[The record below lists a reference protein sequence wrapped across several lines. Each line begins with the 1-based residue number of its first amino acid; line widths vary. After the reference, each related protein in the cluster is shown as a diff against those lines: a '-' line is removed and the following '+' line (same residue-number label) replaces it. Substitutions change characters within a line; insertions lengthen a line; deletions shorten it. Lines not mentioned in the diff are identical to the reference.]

1 MFQSTIDSTS
11 RRPAAF
17 AASLL
22 VQSAFVLLVAAVSMA
37 VAPALPVTGWTEV
50 LLAPPKPPRAAPPA
64 VAVQTTRQVPQ
75 RYQGLTQPTSMPDRA
90 VILVDAPGL
99 TIGNLLGA
107 NMFNLFNLALLDLLH
122 SNGSILTV
130 VGKTHRLT
138 GIFSLIMVLFVA
150 VFILISSRF
159 HPMGLGW
166 IGWYTPFII
175 LLYLVFVRTI
185 YHYEQRH
192 PSLKETE
199 FEHADKS
206 LRHVYLSF
214 AIAAAF
220 IIGAG
225 IWLAFIG
232 DEITEV
238 YGWDQS
244 FVGSLFLAFTTT
256 LPEITVSFAAM
267 RIGARDLA
275 VANLIGSNLF
285 NLTIIPLD
293 DLLYARG
300 PILAAVSEAHLV
312 TAFTVILMTIV
323 FIIGLSHRHQR
334 VLRLSW
340 WNITLIMLFILGAYY
355 SFQMA

>member
-1 MFQSTIDSTS
+1 LVWIKLIVCIVVIFISGRKVARYGDIIAEKTGLGGIWIGLVLIAALTS
-11 RRPAAF
+11 LPELF
-17 AASLL
+17 NG
-22 VQSAFVLLVAAVSMA
+22 VSA
-37 VAPALPVTGWTEV
+37 VT
-50 LLAPPKPPRAAPPA
+50 
-64 VAVQTTRQVPQ
+64 
-75 RYQGLTQPTSMPDRA
+75 
-90 VILVDAPGL
+90 LVDAPGL

-107 NMFNLFNLALLDLLH
+107 NMFNLFNLALLDMFH
-122 SNGSILTV
+122 RNGSILAI

-150 VFILISSRF
+150 GFILISSRF
-159 HPMGLGW
+159 HIMDIGW

-175 LLYLVFVRTI
+175 LLYFIFARII
-185 YHYEQRH
+185 YRYEKRH

-199 FEHADKS
+199 FEYADKS
-206 LRHVYLSF
+206 LRHVYLYFS
-214 AIAAAF
+214 IAAAF

-232 DEITEV
+232 DEISV
-238 YGWDQS
+238 AYGWGQS

-267 RIGARDLA
+267 RIGAKDLA

-285 NLTIIPLD
+285 NLTIIPID
-293 DLLYARG
+293 DLLYVKG
-300 PILAAVSEAHLV
+300 PVLAAVSETYLV

-334 VLRLSW
+334 FFRLSW
-340 WNITLIMLFILGAYY
+340 WNVTLILLFLLGAYR
-355 SFQMA
+355 SFQLA